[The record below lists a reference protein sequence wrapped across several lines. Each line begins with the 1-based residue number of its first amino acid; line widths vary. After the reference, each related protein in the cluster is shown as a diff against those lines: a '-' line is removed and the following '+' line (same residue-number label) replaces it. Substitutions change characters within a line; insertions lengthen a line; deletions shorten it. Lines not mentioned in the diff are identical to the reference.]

1 MSWKQPI
8 PTDVKDCEEL
18 TVLEVMLFCYI
29 MLYTR
34 NTDGTY
40 SFTHHGKHYD
50 GELKRGQCIFKTSA
64 VADNLG
70 IDWKRIR
77 RGIDRLSKAYSP
89 MEIVRKPFGLIIT
102 TLKFDEFSNMENVV
116 ENAGNYKGECREN
129 VARANKN
136 DKNVENVKNVKEDAL
151 TDIEIN
157 EIAKNEDVAVQYVL
171 RTLDLIKQYEQTH
184 SKKYRNYKLTLKNWI
199 KRDKQTNLNIP
210 IYVPEPTPEERA
222 KWAHIQEEYD
232 RTHTN

>member
-8 PTDVKDCEEL
+8 DTAIIENPDITALEEAIY
-18 TVLEVMLFCYI
+18 THI
-29 MLYTR
+29 MLR
-34 NTDGTY
+34 ARREDGVIN
-40 SFTHHGKHYD
+40 FTHGGKHYTVA
-50 GELKRGQCIFKTSA
+50 LKRGQCIFKKQKF
-64 VADNLG
+64 ADELG
-70 IDWKRIR
+70 VDVGRIT
-77 RGIDRLSKAYSP
+77 RGIVNLSKMQTEMKTEA
-89 MEIVRKPFGLIIT
+89 MPFGMIIT
-102 TLKFDEFSNMENVV
+102 VMNYDELTEMNTEMNTETKPNANRNQTETRAKKNV
-116 ENAGNYKGECREN
+116 
-129 VARANKN
+129 
-136 DKNVENVKNVKEDAL
+136 KNVENVKNVKEDAL